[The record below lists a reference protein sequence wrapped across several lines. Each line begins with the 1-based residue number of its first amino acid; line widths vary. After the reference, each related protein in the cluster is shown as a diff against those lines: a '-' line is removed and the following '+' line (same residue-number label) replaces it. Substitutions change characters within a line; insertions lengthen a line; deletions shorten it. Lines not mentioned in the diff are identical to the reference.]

1 MQTWLALP
9 MLALLGGLLALS
21 PLGSQVLRRGVV
33 FIDLA
38 VAQAAAASVIGIHFV
53 LQLESLWLDQLAAT
67 AGALFVSLAI
77 AGITR
82 RWPAQREAL
91 IGLLYVAGACL
102 AMLGASAHPHGKEK
116 LMQLLAADVLWVNT
130 PSVLALVLCAAVVG
144 WWVRQTRWLAN
155 DNAFYALFA
164 LVTSLAV
171 PALGLFLVFSCL
183 IAPAL
188 WIERGMRQWTALMAA
203 WAAALSGLLV
213 SWWLDTPSGPSIA
226 LGLTLWG
233 VLSLWVT
240 PKPCQSPDPQPPKN
254 PQKP

>member
-1 MQTWLALP
+1 MTMQAWLALP
-9 MLALLGGLLALS
+9 LLALLGGLLALS

-38 VAQAAAASVIGIHFV
+38 VAQAAAAAVIGVHFV
-53 LQLESLWLDQLAAT
+53 LDMESGVLDQLAAS
-67 AGALFVSLAI
+67 AGALLVSLAI

-116 LMQLLAADVLWVNT
+116 LMQLLAADVLWVNSF
-130 PSVLALVLCAAVVG
+130 SVLALVLCAALMVV
-144 WWVRQTRWLAN
+144 VRQARWLAK
-155 DNAFYALFA
+155 DTAFYVLFA

-188 WIERGMRQWTALMAA
+188 WVERGMRHGAAVLAA
-203 WAAALSGLLV
+203 WAAAVTGLLV
-213 SWWLDTPSGPSIA
+213 SWWLDTPSGPTIA
-226 LGLTLWG
+226 LSLTLWG
-233 VLSLWVT
+233 VISLLVT
-240 PKPCQSPDPQPPKN
+240 PRPPQQAD

>member
-1 MQTWLALP
+1 MQAWLALP

-38 VAQAAAASVIGIHFV
+38 VAQAAAAAVIGVHFV
-53 LQLESLWLDQLAAT
+53 LDVESLGLDQLAAS
-67 AGALFVSLAI
+67 AGALGVSLAI

-116 LMQLLAADVLWVNT
+116 LMQLLAADVLWVNSA
-130 PSVLALVLCAAVVG
+130 SVLALMLCAAIMG
-144 WWVRQTRWLAN
+144 WVRTTRWLAH
-155 DNAFYALFA
+155 DTAFYALFA

-188 WIERGMRQWTALMAA
+188 WVERGMRHGTAVLAA
-203 WAAALSGLLV
+203 WAAALTGLLL
-213 SWWLDTPSGPSIA
+213 SWWLDTPSGPTIA
-226 LGLTLWG
+226 LHLTLWG
-233 VLSLWVT
+233 MLSLFVT
-240 PKPCQSPDPQPPKN
+240 RKPLQSTPPT
-254 PQKP
+254 QT

>member
-1 MQTWLALP
+1 MAMQAWLALP

-38 VAQAAAASVIGIHFV
+38 VAQAAAAAVIGVHFV
-53 LQLESLWLDQLAAT
+53 LDLESLGLDQLAAS
-67 AGALFVSLAI
+67 AGALGVSLAI

-116 LMQLLAADVLWVNT
+116 LMQLLAADVLWVNSS
-130 PSVLALVLCAAVVG
+130 SVLALMLCAVVMAV
-144 WWVRQTRWLAN
+144 VRQTRWLAK
-155 DNAFYALFA
+155 DTAFYVLFA

-188 WIERGMRQWTALMAA
+188 WVERGMRHVTAVLAA
-203 WAAALSGLLV
+203 WAAALTGLLL
-213 SWWLDTPSGPSIA
+213 SWWLDTPSGPTIA
-226 LGLTLWG
+226 LSLTLWG
-233 VLSLWVT
+233 VVSLWMAPKSLQQADP
-240 PKPCQSPDPQPPKN
+240 PKP
-254 PQKP
+254 

>member
-1 MQTWLALP
+1 MTLQAWLALP
-9 MLALLGGLLALS
+9 LLALLAGLLALS

-38 VAQAAAASVIGIHFV
+38 VAQAAAAAVIGVHF
-53 LQLESLWLDQLAAT
+53 LLDMESGVLDQLAAS
-67 AGALFVSLAI
+67 AGALMVSLAI

-116 LMQLLAADVLWVNT
+116 LMQLLAADVLWVNSF
-130 PSVLALVLCAAVVG
+130 SVLALLACAALMAV
-144 WWVRQTRWLAN
+144 VRQTRWLTK
-155 DNAFYALFA
+155 DTAFYVLFA

-188 WIERGMRQWTALMAA
+188 WVERGMRHGTAVLAA
-203 WAAALSGLLV
+203 WGAAVAGLLV
-213 SWWLDTPSGPSIA
+213 SWWLDTPSGPTIA
-226 LGLTLWG
+226 LSLTLWG
-233 VLSLWVT
+233 VISLFVT
-240 PKPCQSPDPQPPKN
+240 PRPQPQADPPK
-254 PQKP
+254 P